1 MVWKVTFL
9 AFLKKESG
17 RQMRSSHSMGN
28 SLYSL
33 VMLSDNISLWSFHS
47 MPKNISAAYVC
58 IIHMRL
64 KGPFTY
70 DIRTE
75 GEKGEG
81 WSKRRCCK
89 GGCGDIVL

>member
-47 MPKNISAAYVC
+47 IPKNISAAYVC
-58 IIHMRL
+58 INHMRL
-64 KGPFTY
+64 RF
-70 DIRTE
+70 RLE
-75 GEKGEG
+75 GMLVY
-81 WSKRRCCK
+81 RVR
-89 GGCGDIVL
+89 IA